1 MLQASSATQQA
12 PIDVFEAAKI
22 VFEEKF
28 AAAKD
33 KVTVRCAPILRI
45 LNPAL
50 QSAFATDF
58 CVSMPVCWIYSRA
71 QKIGQHHNLEW
82 TYEGQLDSKGNFS
95 GIGRMTF
102 KHGGMYEGNLSLLV
116 FIALFSD
123 LCPPL
128 RLSQESLPRSSGTA
142 KEPCSCTTA
151 PSTPVC
157 YCRMPRS
164 TYVDSSLITVFVTGQ
179 FVKNNFH
186 GYGTL
191 MCVCGCCV

>member
-1 MLQASSATQQA
+1 LLQASSATQQA
-12 PIDVFEAAKI
+12 PVDVFEAAKI

-50 QSAFATDF
+50 QSVFTTHF
-58 CVSMPVCWIYSRA
+58 CVSMPVCWIYCRA

-82 TYEGQLDSKGNFS
+82 TYEGQFDSNGNFS

-102 KHGGMYEGNLSLLV
+102 KHGGIYEGTLSLLV
-116 FIALFSD
+116 FCALFSD

-128 RLSQESLPRSSGTA
+128 RLSQESLPGSSGTA

-151 PSTPVC
+151 PSTPV
-157 YCRMPRS
+157 R
-164 TYVDSSLITVFVTGQ
+164 
-179 FVKNNFH
+179 
-186 GYGTL
+186 
-191 MCVCGCCV
+191 